1 MSCSHG
7 LTAFLHCAYSE
18 SRKKTGVPELKR
30 RGTFGFI
37 WMEDRGC
44 PEETEAVSVFFFI
57 HNVYD
62 DMMYLLFLYWRT
74 EKKLQ
79 SLQKQGIAP
88 VLRASPEAEGVSL
101 PEETG
106 PDCVRGLGLSTGNP
120 LSLTPGYSPGSNC
133 HSPDARPSR
142 HSCSRGA
149 RRWRCGTHCGYS
161 DNRCGS
167 CSTSCGI
174 HHRPL

>member
-1 MSCSHG
+1 MGSPPFFIADTVNHERKPE
-7 LTAFLHCAYSE
+7 FLNSKEEEHLVFSGWWIGAAL
-18 SRKKTGVPELKR
+18 KKLKL
-30 RGTFGFI
+30 FPF
-37 WMEDRGC
+37 
-44 PEETEAVSVFFFI
+44 SFFI

-79 SLQKQGIAP
+79 SLQKQEIAAG
-88 VLRASPEAEGVSL
+88 LQASPEAEGVSL

-106 PDCVRGLGLSTGNP
+106 PDCVQGLGLSTGNP
-120 LSLTPGYSPGSNC
+120 LSLPPGYSPGSNC
-133 HSPDARPSR
+133 RSPDARPSR
-142 HSCSRGA
+142 HSCSRGG
-149 RRWRCGTHCGYS
+149 RRWHCGTHCGYS